1 MRGKIQLGYMECQ
14 KLKEEQMIEDISY
27 RTIKIIGWLSVIFA
41 SFYSIWYVTEQIQ
54 ILRLAGYIQ

>member
-1 MRGKIQLGYMECQ
+1 MRGKIQLGWRECQ
-14 KLKEEQMIEDISY
+14 ELKEEQMIEDISY